1 LRQLG
6 ESVAASILC
15 TLCKILTHSQHAI
28 AQKRRLLLRQDAGTE
43 SCARPCAARHA
54 LSKWNERPRCIRS
67 PVARGLP
74 PPPCCRACAHPP
86 PWLTSA
92 PHSALHQRATPP
104 DCKSTSGSSRKPWN
118 VRRCA
123 ARLQRRMTC
132 TFTAPPPLPAS
143 CTFFAVAMVVRWSKA
158 CSSLRLR
165 FMPRA
170 AWELARLRFVVRIPA
185 PNLAPGSP
193 SKPPW
198 CSGL

>member
-1 LRQLG
+1 M
-6 ESVAASILC
+6 
-15 TLCKILTHSQHAI
+15 
-28 AQKRRLLLRQDAGTE
+28 
-43 SCARPCAARHA
+43 
-54 LSKWNERPRCIRS
+54 
-67 PVARGLP
+67 ARGLP

-92 PHSALHQRATPP
+92 PHSALHQRVTPP
-104 DCKSTSGSSRKPWN
+104 VCKSTSGGSRKPRS

-198 CSGL
+198 CSDFSTKASRGEGVSYSFPSFSAVRGRQGLHHGDPPAQEEAG